1 MKKIFLAVAAISY
14 IFALDLPVAY
24 DPFQKA
30 SVIIKHAQT
39 KKIIPTKRKIAFS
52 LQAILNDKAFIN
64 GRLIPIG
71 GEIAGYKLIFI
82 GKNYVV
88 LKKGKRRKVVSFR
101 KKDILKM
108 ERQ

>member
-1 MKKIFLAVAAISY
+1 MKKILLSTLAISL
-14 IFALDLPVAY
+14 FALELPVQY

-30 SVIIKHAQT
+30 SVIIKHAP
-39 KKIIPTKRKIAFS
+39 KKRIKPVKRKIAFS

-64 GRLIPIG
+64 GRLVPLG
-71 GEIAGYKLIFI
+71 GKIFGYKLILI
-82 GKNYVV
+82 GENYVV
-88 LKKGKRRKVVSFR
+88 LQKGKRRKVVSFR